1 VTTTQWLL
9 GFHLVGA
16 FLFVSGA
23 IAVGVLHTLA
33 LRREKPSEIA
43 VLLRLTRPAVALVG
57 AGSLLTI
64 ALGGALAD
72 RDGFS
77 FGDGW
82 IAAAVALW
90 FASIVLGAVGGRSA
104 RRCRYLAERLAAE
117 GAGDTGQL
125 HGALRN
131 PVARISN
138 YGSFLCLLAILGL
151 MVWKP

>member
-16 FLFVSGA
+16 FLFVSGG

-33 LRREKPSEIA
+33 LRRERPSEIA
-43 VLLRLTRPAVALVG
+43 LLLRLTRSAVALVG

-64 ALGGALAD
+64 ALGAALVD
-72 RDGFS
+72 HGGFS
-77 FGDGW
+77 FGDAW
-82 IAAAVALW
+82 IAASLALW

-104 RRCRYLAERLAAE
+104 RRSRYLAERLAAANN
-117 GAGDTGQL
+117 GSAGDL
-125 HGALRN
+125 HRALRN
-131 PVARISN
+131 PVARVSN
-138 YGSFLCLLAILGL
+138 YGSFFCLLAILGL